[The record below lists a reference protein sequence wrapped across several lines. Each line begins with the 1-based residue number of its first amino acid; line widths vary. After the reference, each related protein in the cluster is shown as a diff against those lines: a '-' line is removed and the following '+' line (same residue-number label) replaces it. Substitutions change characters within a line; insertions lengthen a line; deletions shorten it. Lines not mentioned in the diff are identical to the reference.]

1 MISPRLARR
10 IAQIHKWL
18 GLIVFAQLV
27 VWTGTGLFFVAVHL
41 TDVRADYLVHPPGHA
56 APVDMRRV
64 KVTSTEALA
73 AVAEDR
79 PYDVTLKMLADA
91 PVYEVRAEI
100 GTFLV
105 SAETGERVEI
115 DEALARKIAAARWA
129 TDTPIRAM
137 QELKAAPRES
147 TVSGNVWA
155 AHFAGEGDPTLY
167 VSAVNGRT
175 SNPRTDLWRTYDFLY
190 GLHLMD
196 YAEHE
201 NFNTPW
207 MLVAAILALSTVLF
221 GIALLLHRLTRGL
234 INKDRPNDGAS

>member
-27 VWTGTGLFFVAVHL
+27 VWTATGLFFAAIHI
-41 TDVRADYLVHPPGHA
+41 TDVRADHLVHPANHL
-56 APVDMRRV
+56 APVNMAQV
-64 KVTSTEALA
+64 KISSSEALNS
-73 AVAEDR
+73 VAEDR
-79 PYDVTLKMLADA
+79 PYEVILRSLAGS
-91 PVYEVRAEI
+91 PVYEIRAEI

-105 SAETGERVEI
+105 SAENGDRVEI
-115 DEALARKIAAARWA
+115 DEAFARKIAAATWVEP
-129 TDTPIRAM
+129 TPIRAM
-137 QELKAAPRES
+137 EELEKAPRES

-155 AHFAGEGDPTLY
+155 AHFEGEGDPTLY
-167 VSAVNGRT
+167 ISAVNGRT

-196 YAEHE
+196 YTDHE

-207 MLVAAILALSTVLF
+207 MLAAAILALSTVLF
-221 GIALLLHRLTRGL
+221 GVALLVHRFTRGL
-234 INKDRPNDGAS
+234 IGKDKTS

>member
-10 IAQIHKWL
+10 IAQVHKWL
-18 GLIVFAQLV
+18 GLIVFAQLI

-41 TDVRADYLVHPPGHA
+41 SDVRADYLVHPASHA
-56 APVDMRRV
+56 TPVDMRRV
-64 KVTSTEALA
+64 KITSADALT

-100 GTFLV
+100 GTFIV
-105 SAETGERVEI
+105 SAESGERLTI
-115 DEALARKIAAARWA
+115 DEAMARKIAAATW
-129 TDTPIRAM
+129 TMDTPIRAIE
-137 QELKAAPRES
+137 ELEKAPRES
-147 TVSGNVWA
+147 TVGGDVWA
-155 AHFAGEGDPTLY
+155 VHFEGEGDPTLY
-167 VSAVNGRT
+167 ISAVNGKT

-196 YAEHE
+196 YSEHE

-207 MLVAAILALSTVLF
+207 MLAAAILALTTVLF
-221 GIALLLHRLTRGL
+221 GVALLLHRFTRGL
-234 INKDRPNDGAS
+234 INKDKTA

>member
-1 MISPRLARR
+1 MISPRLARS

-27 VWTGTGLFFVAVHL
+27 IWTGTGLFFAAIHI
-41 TDVRADYLVHPPGHA
+41 TDIRADNLVHPANHVT
-56 APVDMRRV
+56 PVNMAQV
-64 KVTSTEALA
+64 KITSSDALK

-79 PYDVTLKMLADA
+79 PYEVILRSLAGT

-105 SAETGERVEI
+105 SAETGDRVEI
-115 DEALARKIAAARWA
+115 DEAFARKIATA
-129 TDTPIRAM
+129 TWVEPTSIRAM
-137 QELKAAPRES
+137 VELEKAPRES

-155 AHFAGEGDPTLY
+155 AHFEGEGDPTLY
-167 VSAVNGRT
+167 ISAVNGRT

-196 YAEHE
+196 YSEHE

-207 MLVAAILALSTVLF
+207 MVAAAILAFSTVLF
-221 GIALLLHRLTRGL
+221 GVALLVHRFTRGL
-234 INKDRPNDGAS
+234 KKDKTS

>member
-27 VWTGTGLFFVAVHL
+27 VWTGTGLFFVAVHI
-41 TDVRADYLVHPPGHA
+41 TDVRADDLIHPPSHV
-56 APVDMRRV
+56 APIDMSRV
-64 KVTSTEALA
+64 KFTSADALN

-79 PYDVTLKMLADA
+79 PFEVTLKALAGL
-91 PVYEVRAEI
+91 PVYEIRAEI

-105 SAETGERVEI
+105 SAETGERIVV
-115 DEALARKIAAARWA
+115 DEPLARQIAAATWVEP
-129 TDTPIRAM
+129 TPIRAM
-137 QELKAAPRES
+137 EELEAAPRES
-147 TVSGNVWA
+147 TVSGNVWV
-155 AHFAGEGDPTLY
+155 AHFEGEGDPTLY
-167 VSAVNGRT
+167 ISAVTGRT

-196 YAEHE
+196 YVEHE

-207 MLVAAILALSTVLF
+207 MLAAAILALSTVLF
-221 GIALLLHRLTRGL
+221 GIALLVHRFTRGL
-234 INKDRPNDGAS
+234 INKDKPA

>member
-10 IAQIHKWL
+10 IAQVHKWL

-41 TDVRADYLVHPPGHA
+41 TDVRADYLIHPPGHA

-64 KVTSTEALA
+64 KITSADALK

-79 PYDVTLKMLADA
+79 PYNVNLKMLADT
-91 PVYEVRAEI
+91 PIYEVSAEI

-105 SAETGERVEI
+105 SAETGERLTI
-115 DEALARKIAAARWA
+115 DEAMARKIASA
-129 TDTPIRAM
+129 TWVNPTPIRVM
-137 QELKAAPRES
+137 EDLEKAPRES
-147 TVSGNVWA
+147 TVGGKVWA
-155 AHFAGEGDPTLY
+155 AHFEGEGDPTLY
-167 VSAVNGRT
+167 ISAVTGKT

-196 YAEHE
+196 YSEHE

-207 MLVAAILALSTVLF
+207 MLAAAILALSTVLF
-221 GIALLLHRLTRGL
+221 GIALLLHRFTRGL
-234 INKDRPNDGAS
+234 IKDKPQ

>member
-18 GLIVFAQLV
+18 GVIVFAQLV

-41 TDVRADYLVHPPGHA
+41 TDVRADYLVHPAGHA
-56 APVDMRRV
+56 TAVDLRRV
-64 KVTSTEALA
+64 KVTSTDALK
-73 AVAEDR
+73 AVAEDQ
-79 PYDVTLKMLADA
+79 PFDVTLKMLADT
-91 PVYEVRAEI
+91 PVYEVRGEI

-105 SAETGERVEI
+105 SAETGEHISI
-115 DEALARKIAAARWA
+115 DEAMARKIATA
-129 TDTPIRAM
+129 TWTADTPIRAM
-137 QELKAAPRES
+137 QELEKAPRES
-147 TVSGNVWA
+147 TVGGNVWA

-167 VSAVNGRT
+167 ISAVNGKT

-196 YAEHE
+196 YADHE

-207 MLVAAILALSTVLF
+207 MLAAAILALSTVMF
-221 GIALLLHRLTRGL
+221 GVALLLHRFTRGL
-234 INKDRPNDGAS
+234 INKDKPQ